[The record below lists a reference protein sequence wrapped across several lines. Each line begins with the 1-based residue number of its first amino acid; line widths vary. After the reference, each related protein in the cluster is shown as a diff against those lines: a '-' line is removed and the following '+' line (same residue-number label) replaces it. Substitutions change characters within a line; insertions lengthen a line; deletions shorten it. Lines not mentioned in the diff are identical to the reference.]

1 MRARNGEVILVA
13 EDDAEV
19 RAMTIGM
26 LVELGYGV
34 VETGSGEEALAVL
47 EKRDDITL
55 LFTDIVMPGMTGRE
69 LAERAQAIRPS
80 LKLLYT
86 TGYTRNAIVHNG
98 MVDQG
103 VAFVQK
109 PFAIL
114 GLARKLR
121 GTIDGD

>member
-1 MRARNGEVILVA
+1 
-13 EDDAEV
+13 
-19 RAMTIGM
+19 MTIGM

-34 VETGSGEEALAVL
+34 VETGSGREALAVL
-47 EKRDDITL
+47 ETRDDVTL

-103 VAFVQK
+103 VAFIQK

-121 GTIDGD
+121 ETIDGD